1 MLKNQWQPL
10 RGCKTQSELMMTTW
24 LDYYYEIHER
34 QSFEKNIFVCIFFH
48 VLTIDSES
56 FS

>member
-48 VLTIDSES
+48 VLTTVLA
-56 FS
+56 